1 MTTGAF
7 GIHDKV
13 VVMYVRLACM
23 YGYAMIAQSMY
34 GLREADRYLSVCEQL
49 LILMS
54 KNTYKY
60 TINIV

>member
-49 LILMS
+49 LI
-54 KNTYKY
+54 
-60 TINIV
+60 INE